1 MQVKLFSAAFMVGC
15 MAIVMPVEAAK
26 KPKLSG
32 LELQQIQSKDFDV
45 GKDVS
50 FPAVMTV
57 LQDEGYRILSADKDT
72 GLITGQGS
80 SKGKLTYNILWGLG
94 NKKRSPVVSA
104 FIEQAGTNVS
114 RIRLSFVMAVT
125 KGGVYGQR
133 SADEEPVTDAA
144 VYADAFEKISK
155 AIFVRQAMDSAAP
168 AAPASASEPVAAG
181 PAEPVVQPEAAVALP
196 TGSSGQGN

>member
-1 MQVKLFSAAFMVGC
+1 MKRIFSAALMMGC
-15 MAIVMPVEAAK
+15 MAFSAPVEAAK

-32 LELQQIQSKDFDV
+32 LELQQIQSKDFEV

-50 FPAVMTV
+50 FPAVMSV

-80 SKGKLTYNILWGLG
+80 SKGKLTYNILWGFG

-104 FIEQAGTNVS
+104 FIESVSENVS

-125 KGGVYGQR
+125 KGGIYGQR
-133 SADEEPVTDAA
+133 SADEEPITDAA
-144 VYADAFEKISK
+144 AYTDAFEKISK
-155 AIFVRQAMDSAAP
+155 AIFVRQAMDSSGAGNVPVP
-168 AAPASASEPVAAG
+168 ATDSSISPTSQPVAATK
-181 PAEPVVQPEAAVALP
+181 AENA
-196 TGSSGQGN
+196 GQDN